1 MATAHV
7 DIPPIAQFDL
17 TGSTANLSQKWSDW
31 QKRFNYY
38 ILGVTE
44 NAQKRAL
51 LLHLSGPAVQ
61 DIFETLP
68 DTGVAD
74 DYGTACDKLKE
85 YFAPKK
91 NVL

>member
-1 MATAHV
+1 MVRLAEK
-7 DIPPIAQFDL
+7 IQLLYF
-17 TGSTANLSQKWSDW
+17 SQRGNRKCSE
-31 QKRFNYY
+31 KGT
-38 ILGVTE
+38 L
-44 NAQKRAL
+44 K